1 VPSKVGRPARQIAD
15 APAAGGRERAVTKL
29 GELVMILDLHRQG
42 PSVRAITRQL
52 GVDLE
57 TVRAYIAKG
66 LEPPVYK
73 RRAPTPGI
81 VDQLRSLFARSI
93 PPSPRCDFGVS
104 SKNAASLAD
113 SVVPDRVR
121 ELRPSRP
128 AGNARRNQSVNLF
141 AAEPLMHSMPMC

>member
-29 GELVMILDLHRQG
+29 SELVMILDLHRQG

-81 VDQLRSLFARSI
+81 VDHFEAYLRGLSRPHRGAALAGVQRMQLRWRT
-93 PPSPRCDFGVS
+93 
-104 SKNAASLAD
+104 ASYAIACGSYGL
-113 SVVPDRVR
+113 
-121 ELRPSRP
+121 L
-128 AGNARRNQSVNLF
+128 GRR
-141 AAEPLMHSMPMC
+141 ATRAETNP